1 MKTFSFDINSCI
13 WKDAFVA
20 LLARET
26 WLPSVY
32 MGDTGDYSDLSK
44 RPKPGSVMTGKK
56 DNKNWQ
62 IALRRNHK
70 HFVSLI
76 HGGFGSSAVGRLTFF
91 VLKVAAL
98 EIVRRF
104 SKSRCPCVW
113 RGLQALQILCY
124 PPFKW
129 IQRWTPVKGLVK
141 SMQVCIISLW
151 AFHHKYIWITF

>member
-1 MKTFSFDINSCI
+1 MHLKRRFCCP
-13 WKDAFVA
+13 
-20 LLARET
+20 ARQRNLT
-26 WLPSVY
+26 AIGLHGRHGGLFWLEQEAS
-32 MGDTGDYSDLSK
+32 
-44 RPKPGSVMTGKK
+44 KPGSVMTGKK